1 MIQRAIGVTVGAIV
15 TLIILVIMNL
25 QDPGWE
31 DYIVPLAI
39 GAVAAFFWPV
49 VIGIWLGR
57 RARQRRNNQIQSEVE
72 RQVNQQNRNG

>member
-31 DYIVPLAI
+31 DYLVPLAI
-39 GAVAAFFWPV
+39 GAVASFFWPV
-49 VIGIWLGR
+49 VIGFWLGR
-57 RARQRRNNQIQSEVE
+57 RARQRRNNQIQSEVA
-72 RQVNQQNRNG
+72 RQVNEQNRNG